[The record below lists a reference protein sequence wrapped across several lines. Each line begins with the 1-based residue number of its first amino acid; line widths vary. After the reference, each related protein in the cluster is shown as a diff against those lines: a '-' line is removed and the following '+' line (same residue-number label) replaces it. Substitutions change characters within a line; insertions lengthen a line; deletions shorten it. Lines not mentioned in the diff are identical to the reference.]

1 MASLRILTRSKLSS
15 ILHACNKTEIQRT
28 VSPSILETQKRW
40 NNFKASGL
48 YKDPSNYTGFEITSD
63 PNEWKYVER
72 LFPYK
77 TVPAPP
83 MNVETTPS
91 GWVPPKEPD
100 TNLPYFVPRT
110 KNYMHPVYLILSK
123 RGMRRLTYVRKIQ
136 GDIWQFES
144 DLKSHIEYL
153 QPAHKKRVKM
163 VSSRINEPAGVV
175 IFQGDFV
182 SIVNRWLQSKG
193 F

>member
-1 MASLRILTRSKLSS
+1 
-15 ILHACNKTEIQRT
+15 
-28 VSPSILETQKRW
+28 
-40 NNFKASGL
+40 
-48 YKDPSNYTGFEITSD
+48 
-63 PNEWKYVER
+63 
-72 LFPYK
+72 
-77 TVPAPP
+77 
-83 MNVETTPS
+83 
-91 GWVPPKEPD
+91 
-100 TNLPYFVPRT
+100 
-110 KNYMHPVYLILSK
+110 
-123 RGMRRLTYVRKIQ
+123 MRRLTYVRKIQ